1 MLVNPLKKKIMAE
14 NKNRKSKRAFNIEKH
29 SNRHFDLE
37 KEDAIVAP
45 ATPTSSSKDNTG
57 STNAINNTAVDTRD
71 NLDNGGNGGS
81 KKSWIVLLVVV
92 VAVMAFFGYKSCGNS
107 SSEPKQEVPTDT
119 TLNSQTD
126 TTDLQS
132 ETTPSETTDTP
143 SNSDADSNNEM
154 QDEAVPS
161 GKETATPAPIES
173 GKPTSTAVV
182 NTQRN
187 KLSVKEKAMQ
197 VWDGVYGDGDE
208 RKEKLGSDY
217 KTVQRYVNKMY
228 REGYRH

>member
-1 MLVNPLKKKIMAE
+1 MAE
-14 NKNRKSKRAFNIEKH
+14 NKNRKSKRAFNMEKH

-37 KEDAIVAP
+37 KEEAIVAP
-45 ATPTSSSKDNTG
+45 SIATPTSNSPSKNTTG
-57 STNAINNTAVDTRD
+57 STTKAINNTAEDTRD

-161 GKETATPAPIES
+161 GKETATPAPNES
-173 GKPTSTAVV
+173 GKPASTAVA
-182 NTQRN
+182 NTQSN
-187 KLSVKEKAMQ
+187 ELSVKDKAMQ